1 MSESLAGVIRGRKVE
16 ADGIISFEIR
26 SADGRPLPA
35 FSAGSHIDINVA
47 PQVVRQYS
55 MLNAPSER
63 ERYMFAV
70 LLDPNSRGGSRGVH
84 ELLHDGQKVE
94 ISPPRNN
101 FPLDESAAQTIFL
114 AGGIGITPLLSMAH
128 RLTSL
133 GRPFEFHYC
142 ARSRNKAAFVETLLA
157 SEFADRV
164 HLHFDDEAAEQALR
178 FDRDVGGPAPGKH
191 LYVCGPSGFMDYIV
205 GQAKV
210 GGWNDNIHLEYFK
223 AIVDTTGKS
232 FVVVAAKS
240 GKEVEVPEG
249 VTIFEALL
257 NIGIE
262 IPISCEQGICG
273 TCLTDVIEGIPEHRD
288 MYQTEEEKAAN
299 TQMTP
304 CCSRSLSPRLVLNL

>member
-1 MSESLAGVIRGRKVE
+1 MNESLAGIIRGRKVE
-16 ADGIISFEIR
+16 ATGIISFEIL
-26 SADGRPLPA
+26 SADERPLPA
-35 FSAGSHIDINVA
+35 FSAGSHIDINIA

-63 ERYMFAV
+63 GRYVFAV

-84 ELLHDGQKVE
+84 ELFHDGQRVE

-101 FPLDESAAQTIFL
+101 FPLVETAAYTVFL

-128 RLTSL
+128 RLTAL
-133 GRPFEFHYC
+133 GRPFDFHYC
-142 ARSRNKAAFVETLLA
+142 ARSRDRAAFVETLLA
-157 SEFADRV
+157 SDFADRV
-164 HLHFDDEAAEQALR
+164 HLHFDDGPAEQTLQ
-178 FDRDVGGPAPGKH
+178 FDRDVGKPSPGKH

-210 GGWNDNIHLEYFK
+210 DGWTDNIHLEYFK
-223 AIVDTTGKS
+223 AAIDTTGNS

-240 GKEVEVPEG
+240 GREVEVPEG

-288 MYQTEEEKAAN
+288 MYLTEEEKASNA
-299 TQMTP
+299 QMTP